1 MAGLFLGAGLALM
14 PIGAPP
20 TAIIDQQALAI
31 ICAVVSLRVR
41 DDSKRSTATRSLAL
55 KLGVGRAD

>member
-1 MAGLFLGAGLALM
+1 MA
-14 PIGAPP
+14 IGAPP
-20 TAIIDQQALAI
+20 TAIIVQLALAI